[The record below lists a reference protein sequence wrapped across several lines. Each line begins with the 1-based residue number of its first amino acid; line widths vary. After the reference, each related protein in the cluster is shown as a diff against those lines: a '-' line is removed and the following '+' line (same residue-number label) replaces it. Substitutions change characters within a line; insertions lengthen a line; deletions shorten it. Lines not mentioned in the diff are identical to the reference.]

1 MATRRSWIACIPAA
15 LLVVL
20 LTDGASAQ
28 DAPRFGGVLKAA
40 MIGEPPTLD
49 THTTTA
55 TIAYQV
61 GWHIFEGLYT
71 YDKNYAAIPMLAESH
86 TITDGGRR
94 YTITLRKGVRFQAP
108 WLTLFPGAAIMA
120 GILGPNLF
128 GDGLRDLLDPKL
140 RGVHGAGREA

>member
-1 MATRRSWIACIPAA
+1 MTTRRSWIACVRAA

-20 LTDGASAQ
+20 LAGWATAAQ

-55 TIAYQV
+55 TIAYQI
-61 GWHIFEGLYT
+61 GW
-71 YDKNYAAIPMLAESH
+71 
-86 TITDGGRR
+86 
-94 YTITLRKGVRFQAP
+94 
-108 WLTLFPGAAIMA
+108 
-120 GILGPNLF
+120 
-128 GDGLRDLLDPKL
+128 RDLLDPKL

>member
-1 MATRRSWIACIPAA
+1 MTTRRSWIACIPAA

-20 LTDGASAQ
+20 LTDWASAQ

-49 THTTTA
+49 THTTT
-55 TIAYQV
+55 
-61 GWHIFEGLYT
+61 GL
-71 YDKNYAAIPMLAESH
+71 
-86 TITDGGRR
+86 
-94 YTITLRKGVRFQAP
+94 
-108 WLTLFPGAAIMA
+108 
-120 GILGPNLF
+120 NLF